1 MIIYSL
7 NVRIFWAL
15 NQLIRLLIQWENTFW
30 KWSRPQNVFK
40 IGAFGHLPEF
50 STFSKMVKNYVL
62 NLISSVFDSES
73 TVLSIFHIKLD
84 FWKSSKISKFVTF
97 RLTWPFSDF
106 IFSLNK
112 QPVELVVTSKDAV
125 FHWINSNVLFAM
137 RFKMNY
143 RFLFNYLK
151 RKRFMLKFCL
161 EIFPF
166 LKSLKSFISL
176 NKQQEKLILR
186 SKDAHI
192 QWVNNPVLVD
202 MKFKTYHILFF
213 NFLKRERFTFKV
225 FSKIHHFSGFF
236 EFWKMQFLCKK

>member
-1 MIIYSL
+1 MVIYSL

-15 NQLIRLLIQWENTFW
+15 NQLVRLLIQWENTFW
-30 KWSRPQNVFK
+30 KWSRPKTVFK

-62 NLISSVFDSES
+62 NWISSVFDSES
-73 TVLSIFHIKLD
+73 TALTIFHIKLD
-84 FWKSSKISKFVTF
+84 FWKLSKNSKFVTF
-97 RLTWPFSDF
+97 RLPWPFSDS

-112 QPVELVVTSKDAV
+112 QLVELIVRSKDAV
-125 FHWINSNVLFAM
+125 FQWISSNILFAM
-137 RFKMNY
+137 WFIMNY

-151 RKRFMLKFCL
+151 RKRFMSKFCL
-161 EIFPF
+161 EILPF

-192 QWVNNPVLVD
+192 
-202 MKFKTYHILFF
+202 
-213 NFLKRERFTFKV
+213 
-225 FSKIHHFSGFF
+225 
-236 EFWKMQFLCKK
+236 